1 MRFFKRWFAP
11 KKTAAKPLASVR
23 DIQLLDMSAPEIQQ
37 YIQAGDEALLRY
49 PPFQRG
55 WPARVPGTV
64 LLQPHKVTLQKLSSG
79 VRMPNRGFDRLL
91 LPVFEGVAEFV
102 HLLPASQSHHHRG
115 PGGLLAHSLEV
126 AMFAFNS
133 CKCTSFDYALY
144 PAQRLVRE
152 NRWYVAAVLAALMHD
167 LGKVLSDVVVADE
180 MGDRHWDPMG
190 PSIPV
195 WAAEHDIDRYYLSWT
210 PNRHGIHRDLAAT
223 LIARFLPQEL
233 LIWLRAE
240 GADIYTEMVNAMSGR
255 EGDKALALIVS
266 KCDSK
271 SVELDMQKHG
281 GDASRQF
288 GMGSGVPIPAL
299 VLDTMIH
306 FLATKT
312 WRINEP
318 GQRVWIIGGEVYV
331 VWSQSAAEVAE
342 YLHSQG
348 VKAIPRSADVLG
360 GILLDHGVV
369 AKADDGSM
377 YWHTTIDMIN
387 VGREKPIT
395 LKCLK
400 LVNPEALF
408 KFETPPASVAA
419 TVGLPPHELRFDLPH
434 ARGTAAASVV
444 VLPEAPHQ
452 EGVDATLPA
461 PAPAPAP
468 AQTVS
473 KGDGKDAQHRGGPKA
488 PKAPG
493 RPQTVEKVGLVPL
506 TAVHSGGGLV
516 IQGAA
521 PGDDLAS
528 GSVTKEPHVVSLSS
542 TLDKRSSSKGRSTGS
557 SKENAGSRDGGTA
570 LAEQPD
576 VPQPASTGSPADPQ
590 HPQSSAE
597 QVTERSGA
605 VIPISPGPTVRHAD
619 AVYAHDH
626 FDIDDEVLELVGMD
640 LPDRALIAPAATPAD
655 PAMPAVMLST
665 PPTEHL
671 PPKQGSAD
679 SPVSSMVIP
688 AALIGSGEFSFGQLR
703 AVGSAEGIALPGD
716 SPLAVELPAEMERKR
731 YPVLDGQSPDLP
743 KATRPPMKAAGG
755 EIDVVKDSYTA
766 SPASRPTQ
774 GVPAPN
780 QAVNT
785 DPEATAAPRRTLKE
799 SYRGE
804 DAGRELASPRPKAR
818 SGDPRNGV
826 DTRAAAPV
834 TGEGI
839 NDKGDSATSQPL
851 PAGKVGGRAEHAPT
865 ARSAG
870 NPGDGKRPA
879 AGSQNPAGSRPGS
892 SKATRPSTSREQ
904 PPPGLLISGAAPGPA
919 PMIIGQ
925 PRKPRPAAQ
934 DAVSPPPPKS
944 PLKPTERKA
953 VPEVAASEVTAYLA
967 LWPDLAAKLL
977 WYTRPENKD
986 LLLQRDGKPYCLHS
1000 EPGFTLDD
1008 RDALMAAN
1016 WLFDDFTGT
1025 YTGLHRK
1032 GFLLSRYL
1040 GALLEQVTS
1049 GAYDHSSTVAR
1060 DAHEANQL
1068 QATADAVISRCPPK
1082 KTDGRTVVS
1091 ISDRRMLQLAYE
1103 LKTSELTLRRALIAH
1118 YPYLKVGNNHV
1129 IDLTEFPA

>member
-1 MRFFKRWFAP
+1 MRFLKRWFTP
-11 KKTAAKPLASVR
+11 KKTTAKPLPSVR

-64 LLQPHKVTLQKLSSG
+64 LLQPHKATLQKLSSG

-91 LPVFEGVAEFV
+91 LPVFEAVAEFV

-152 NRWYVAAVLAALMHD
+152 NRWYVAAVVAALMHD

-190 PSIPV
+190 PSIPL

-255 EGDKALALIVS
+255 EGEKVLASIVA

-318 GQRVWIIGGEVYV
+318 GQRIWIIGGEVYV
-331 VWSQSAAEVAE
+331 VWSQSAAEVAQ

-360 GILLDHGVV
+360 RILLDHGVV

-377 YWHTTIDMIN
+377 YWHTTIDMLN

-408 KFETPPASVAA
+408 KFETPPPSVAA

-434 ARGTAAASVV
+434 ARGSAAASAAASPVV
-444 VLPEAPHQ
+444 ADQKGTDQPKP
-452 EGVDATLPA
+452 GPA
-461 PAPAPAP
+461 P
-468 AQTVS
+468 TVP
-473 KGDGKDAQHRGGPKA
+473 KGDEKDAKRSGGSKA
-488 PKAPG
+488 AKAPG
-493 RPQTVEKVGLVPL
+493 KPQAVEKIDLASKSATP
-506 TAVHSGGGLV
+506 HGGELL
-516 IQGAA
+516 IQGAT
-521 PGDDLAS
+521 PGDNLVATRS
-528 GSVTKEPHVVSLSS
+528 GVKDPHVVALSS
-542 TLDKRSSSKGRSTGS
+542 TLEMRSSKDS
-557 SKENAGSRDGGTA
+557 SPRNSQDNAKVRNGEAVLD
-570 LAEQPD
+570 EQPG
-576 VPQPASTGSPADPQ
+576 VPQAATAPLPD
-590 HPQSSAE
+590 E
-597 QVTERSGA
+597 LN
-605 VIPISPGPTVRHAD
+605 SPGLSVELPIDGAEAPIPPPTGPNVRHDD
-619 AVYAHDH
+619 AVYARDH

-640 LPDRALIAPAATPAD
+640 LPDRAMIAPVAEASDPIL
-655 PAMPAVMLST
+655 PAMPLSEV
-665 PPTEHL
+665 PRE
-671 PPKQGSAD
+671 D
-679 SPVSSMVIP
+679 SPARQVHPNSPASSMVIP

-703 AVGSAEGIALPGD
+703 SVGDAAGISLPGQ

-731 YPVLDGQSPDLP
+731 YPVSGGLPSDPAKVSSPP
-743 KATRPPMKAAGG
+743 AEAAGG
-755 EIDVVKDSYTA
+755 ALGVVKDSYTG
-766 SPASRPTQ
+766 SPASHPAQQ
-774 GVPAPN
+774 GPASTRI
-780 QAVNT
+780 VST
-785 DPEATAAPRRTLKE
+785 TLEAAPASGRAVKE
-799 SYRGE
+799 SYKGE
-804 DAGRELASPRPKAR
+804 ESGREPETAQPKVHSDDTHDVIGARPAESAR
-818 SGDPRNGV
+818 DRSYV
-826 DTRAAAPV
+826 DEGTSTFAA
-834 TGEGI
+834 E
-839 NDKGDSATSQPL
+839 PL
-851 PAGKVGGRAEHAPT
+851 PINKVSAEAERAPAL
-865 ARSAG
+865 RSAG
-870 NPGDGKRPA
+870 NPGADKRPDA
-879 AGSQNPAGSRPGS
+879 SSQKPVRSEATS
-892 SKATRPSTSREQ
+892 SKASRPSAPREQ
-904 PPPGLLISGAAPGPA
+904 PRPALVISGAPPGPA
-919 PMIIGQ
+919 PMVIGQ
-925 PRKPRPAAQ
+925 PRKRRSVDQ
-934 DAVSPPPPKS
+934 DVESSGLTESPVKPPKR
-944 PLKPTERKA
+944 KP
-953 VPEVAASEVTAYLA
+953 VPEVEASEVTAYFA
-967 LWPDLAAKLL
+967 LWPDLATKLL
-977 WYTRPENKD
+977 WYTKPENKG

-1000 EPGFTLDD
+1000 EPGFTPRD

-1049 GAYDHSSTVAR
+1049 GAYDHSSTMAG
-1060 DAHEANQL
+1060 DDHEADQL
-1068 QATADAVISRCPPK
+1068 QAIAEAVLSKCPPK
-1082 KTDGRTVVS
+1082 KSDGRILVS
-1091 ISDRRMLQLAYE
+1091 ISDRRMLQLGYE
-1103 LKTSELTLRRALIAH
+1103 LKTSELALRRALIAH